1 MENDSTIFNQ
11 FNSEEELS
19 IYLNRTIFDNEENGK
34 YDFEQCVF
42 NFDVKFKSLIR
53 EFNEIAVFKKARFKK
68 KCSFENIIFNK
79 QANFNGCIFESESNF
94 KNTIFKEDL
103 TISGF
108 ESFVSFKS
116 AKFESDTFWGY
127 TFNEIDLSFCTFK
140 KSLDLSER
148 QFQGKL
154 HLNDSVFKGDVYFKN
169 STFENKINAWETEF
183 QKDLIFRWANFKKKI
198 NLTESK
204 IKNGL
209 CDFYGVNF
217 EENGYFYKTDFK
229 EIDLKNSVIEK
240 GIFFLGA
247 KIKKSKRETNRI
259 IKNQFLKQNNK
270 IEALNF
276 HHKEMKSYLNELLVV
291 LPKNIVQLKFWSF
304 FKNLSNLFILLF
316 NFVSNGFGLWWIG
329 GLIFLFTSTT
339 ICFKYYLANVY
350 TCEDIS
356 YWKYYFD
363 FINPTH
369 KSDFIKIEHIYITDK
384 ASIID
389 FFGRIISSLGIYQT
403 IQAFRKYGKT

>member
-291 LPKNIVQLKFWSF
+291 
-304 FKNLSNLFILLF
+304 
-316 NFVSNGFGLWWIG
+316 
-329 GLIFLFTSTT
+329 
-339 ICFKYYLANVY
+339 
-350 TCEDIS
+350 
-356 YWKYYFD
+356 
-363 FINPTH
+363 
-369 KSDFIKIEHIYITDK
+369 
-384 ASIID
+384 
-389 FFGRIISSLGIYQT
+389 
-403 IQAFRKYGKT
+403 